1 MQYLIFKK
9 YKQGISEQAVVSLCL
24 KLQDYREVAVR
35 YSLANVMHVYQ
46 NSMKEDT
53 ENYRPDSLT
62 SIPKKVIE
70 KIILGVIERT
80 KNKAI
85 FRVFWKRKLCLNYL
99 ISFCNIHL
107 LGQAGGRVDSIT
119 CHKIDITTF
128 HTVSKILAILC
139 D

>member
-1 MQYLIFKK
+1 M
-9 YKQGISEQAVVSLCL
+9 SLCL
-24 KLQDYREVAVR
+24 KLQDSREVAVR

-85 FRVFWKRKLCLNYL
+85 FSVLEEKALP
-99 ISFCNIHL
+99 
-107 LGQAGGRVDSIT
+107 
-119 CHKIDITTF
+119 
-128 HTVSKILAILC
+128 
-139 D
+139 

>member
-1 MQYLIFKK
+1 
-9 YKQGISEQAVVSLCL
+9 
-24 KLQDYREVAVR
+24 
-35 YSLANVMHVYQ
+35 MHVYQ

-85 FRVFWKRKLCLNYL
+85 FSVLEEKALP
-99 ISFCNIHL
+99 
-107 LGQAGGRVDSIT
+107 
-119 CHKIDITTF
+119 
-128 HTVSKILAILC
+128 
-139 D
+139 